1 MATRTAK
8 LKIELDGEKQYKA
21 AIAEINRENKTLGE
35 QMKKLSAEYKG
46 NENSVEAL
54 SKKQELLNKSLLE
67 NQAKVAETRKQLAA
81 WREAQERVKESLGAS
96 SEEYKTTQKKIQEY
110 EAALAKAET
119 AEIETQHAIDDTTK
133 ALENNGKQMVSLG
146 DAVDQVAG
154 KLGIKIP
161 DGAKKALAGMEGFSA
176 GSVAAMAG
184 VAAAVAA
191 VVKVVKE
198 LNDLTLE
205 AASRADDLMTQSITS
220 GISTDL
226 LQAYQY
232 AAPYIDVSADAIV
245 NANKKIGASIVNAAE
260 QYAAYDQAVAKA
272 AAQGKEYEG
281 SLGAQAE
288 AFQRLGVSV
297 TDSTGQLRP
306 AHEVMLEV
314 FGTLQQIT
322 NETERNGVAMDL
334 LGKSY
339 DEFIPIVEN
348 VTKMEE
354 LKNEAME
361 SGYVLTEQ
369 QLEILGE
376 VDDAHEKYTQTIEKN
391 KNLIATQWAPAS
403 KEAYEALA
411 SLMDKAGKALIDSGL
426 VSNFAAL
433 VQSTIGLFE
442 SGSQLFD
449 AMPSWLNPINIVS
462 NALKGLAV
470 IMATIADYADAVR
483 GVMTLDFNKVGTAL
497 GLNASK
503 GQLSNRQKLKYGND
517 WTYYEGSGW
526 TTKNS
531 SAAGYDSARGLYYD
545 KNGNYI
551 FPGSNAA
558 GTSDWRG
565 GLTWVGEAGPE
576 LVRLPQHAQ
585 ILSNQESRALAG
597 GDQHIV
603 INVQGIEQLDQ
614 VVRWY
619 TSMQTRERMR

>member
-1 MATRTAK
+1 MPVSIGPR
-8 LKIELDGEKQYKA
+8 IQVDGEEKYRQQISQIIQQTKTLDAEMGALTASFDKNATEQEKA
-21 AIAEINRENKTLGE
+21 ARSSKLLAEQLETARKRTELVRDMTEK
-35 QMKKLSAEYKG
+35 SAAATG
-46 NENSVEAL
+46 ENSAQTL
-54 SKKQELLNKSLLE
+54 K
-67 NQAKVAETRKQLAA
+67 
-81 WREAQERVKESLGAS
+81 WREALANAEAQQAKLEHAVKENTAAIEGQTDA
-96 SEEYKTTQKKIQEY
+96 EEEST
-110 EAALAKAET
+110 
-119 AEIETQHAIDDTTK
+119 
-133 ALENNGKQMVSLG
+133 GKMVSLG

-161 DGAKKALAGMEGFSA
+161 DGAKKALDGMKGFSA

-191 VVKVVKE
+191 VVKMVKE

-232 AAPYIDVSADAIV
+232 AAPYIDVSADTIV
-245 NANKKIGASIVNAAE
+245 AANKKIGLSIASAAE
-260 QYAAYDQAVAKA
+260 QYAAYNEAAAKA

-297 TDSTGQLRP
+297 TDSTGQMRDSQTVM
-306 AHEVMLEV
+306 AEVLAAL
-314 FGTLQQIT
+314 GGIGNQ
-322 NETERNGVAMDL
+322 TERNSLANDL

-339 DEFIPIVEN
+339 DELAPIIQDQE
-348 VTKMEE
+348 KFQS
-354 LKNEAME
+354 LLNEAME

-376 VDDAHEKYTQTIEKN
+376 VDDAHQKYTQTIEAN
-391 KNLIATQWAPAS
+391 KNMIATQWAPAS

-411 SLMDKAGKALIDSGL
+411 NLMDRAGKALVDSGL
-426 VSNFAAL
+426 VANFAAL

-442 SGSQLFD
+442 SGSQLID
-449 AMPSWLNPINIVS
+449 ALPGWLNPIKMISTQLQALAMILAAISDYVNVVS
-462 NALKGLAV
+462 SLL
-470 IMATIADYADAVR
+470 R
-483 GVMTLDFNKVGTAL
+483 LDFKGVGDAL
-497 GLNASK
+497 GF
-503 GQLSNRQKLKYGND
+503 GY
-517 WTYYEGSGW
+517 GSGRANNVQRARMASQG
-526 TTKNS
+526 TLS
-531 SAAGYDSARGLYYD
+531 MYDAFYAGR
-545 KNGNYI
+545 
-551 FPGSNAA
+551 NAA

-576 LVRLPQHAQ
+576 LVRLPQHSQ
-585 ILSNQESRALAG
+585 ILSNQESRALSG

-619 TSMQTRERMR
+619 TSLQTRERMR

>member
-205 AASRADDLMTQSITS
+205 AASRADDLMTQSVTS
-220 GISTDL
+220 GISTNL

-232 AAPYIDVSADAIV
+232 AAPYIDVSADTIV
-245 NANKKIGASIVNAAE
+245 AANKKIGLSIASAAE
-260 QYAAYDQAVAKA
+260 QFAAYNEAAAKA
-272 AAQGKEYEG
+272 AAQGKGYEG

-288 AFQRLGVSV
+288 AFQRLGISV
-297 TDSTGQLRP
+297 TDMNGQMRDSQT
-306 AHEVMLEV
+306 VMLEV
-314 FGTLQQIT
+314 FDALSGVG
-322 NETERNGVAMDL
+322 NVTERNALANAIV
-334 LGKSY
+334 GKSY
-339 DEFIPIVEN
+339 DELAPIIQDQE
-348 VTKMEE
+348 KFQQ
-354 LKNEAME
+354 LLNEAME
-361 SGYVLTEQ
+361 SGYVLTKQ

-403 KEAYEALA
+403 KEAYETLA
-411 SLMDKAGKALIDSGL
+411 DLMNKAGQALIDSGL
-426 VSNFAAL
+426 VSNFASL
-433 VQSTIGLFE
+433 VQSTLDLIEAGSEMVEMLPRWVNPLEQVSIQMRGLAMAAA
-442 SGSQLFD
+442 LVAD
-449 AMPSWLNPINIVS
+449 AMTIVAGLLPTNWGS
-462 NALKGLAV
+462 GMLKKGLG
-470 IMATIADYADAVR
+470 MGSEESNLQRLLNHNRDTS
-483 GVMTLDFNKVGTAL
+483 GPL
-497 GLNASK
+497 LNA
-503 GQLSNRQKLKYGND
+503 Y
-517 WTYYEGSGW
+517 
-526 TTKNS
+526 
-531 SAAGYDSARGLYYD
+531 
-545 KNGNYI
+545 
-551 FPGSNAA
+551 NAA

-576 LVRLPQHAQ
+576 LVRLPQHSQ

>member
-8 LKIELDGEKQYKA
+8 LRVEVDGEKEYKQ
-21 AIAEINRENKTLGE
+21 AISELNKGNQVLASE
-35 QMKKLSAEYKG
+35 MRKLSAEYKG
-46 NENSVEAL
+46 NEKSIEAL
-54 SKKQELLNKSLLE
+54 NAKSDLLQRQLQQQKDKVATLREALANAAKQYGEADKRTQEWQIKLNDAE
-67 NQAKVAETRKQLAA
+67 AAQAKLEHQIDETNEEIKQQG
-81 WREAQERVKESLGAS
+81 EAVDKES
-96 SEEYKTTQKKIQEY
+96 
-110 EAALAKAET
+110 
-119 AEIETQHAIDDTTK
+119 
-133 ALENNGKQMVSLG
+133 GKMVSLG

-161 DGAKKALAGMEGFSA
+161 EGAKKALNGMEGFSA
-176 GSVAAMAG
+176 GTVAKMGA

-198 LNDLTLE
+198 LNDMTLE
-205 AASRADDLMTQSITS
+205 AASRADDLMTQSVTS

-232 AAPYIDVSADAIV
+232 AAPFIDVSADTIV
-245 NANKKIGASIVNAAE
+245 AANKKIGLSIASAAE
-260 QYAAYDQAVAKA
+260 QYAAYSEAAAKA
-272 AAQGKEYEG
+272 AANGKEYEG
-281 SLGAQAE
+281 NLGAQAE

-297 TDSTGQLRP
+297 TDSTGQMRDSQTVMT
-306 AHEVMLEV
+306 EVLAAL
-314 FGTLQQIT
+314 GGIGNQ
-322 NETERNGVAMDL
+322 TERNSLANDL

-339 DEFIPIVEN
+339 DELAPIIQDQE
-348 VTKMEE
+348 KFQG
-354 LKNEAME
+354 LLNEAME
-361 SGYVLTEQ
+361 SGYVLTQQ

-442 SGSQLFD
+442 SASTLFD
-449 AMPSWLNPINIVS
+449 AMPSWLNP
-462 NALKGLAV
+462 LKLLSGQLQILAMTLAAV
-470 IMATIADYADAVR
+470 ADYVDAVSSLLRLDFR
-483 GVMTLDFNKVGTAL
+483 GVGDAL
-497 GLNASK
+497 GFGYSSGRANNVQRARMASQ
-503 GQLSNRQKLKYGND
+503 GTLSMYD
-517 WTYYEGSGW
+517 EFY
-526 TTKNS
+526 
-531 SAAGYDSARGLYYD
+531 AGR
-545 KNGNYI
+545 
-551 FPGSNAA
+551 NAA

-576 LVRLPQHAQ
+576 LVRLPQHSQ

-619 TSMQTRERMR
+619 TSLQTRERMR

>member
-1 MATRTAK
+1 MPVSIGPRIQVDGEEKYRQQLSQIIQQTKTLDAEMAALTASFDKNATEQEKATRSSKLLAEQLETARK
-8 LKIELDGEKQYKA
+8 RTELVRDMTEKSA
-21 AIAEINRENKTLGE
+21 AATG
-35 QMKKLSAEYKG
+35 
-46 NENSVEAL
+46 ENSAQTL
-54 SKKQELLNKSLLE
+54 K
-67 NQAKVAETRKQLAA
+67 
-81 WREAQERVKESLGAS
+81 WREALANAEAQQAKLEHAVQENTAAIEGQTDAEEES
-96 SEEYKTTQKKIQEY
+96 
-110 EAALAKAET
+110 
-119 AEIETQHAIDDTTK
+119 TTK
-133 ALENNGKQMVSLG
+133 MVSLG

-161 DGAKKALAGMEGFSA
+161 DGAKKALSGMEGFSA
-176 GSVAAMAG
+176 GSVAKMAA

-232 AAPYIDVSADAIV
+232 AAPYIDVSADTIV
-245 NANKKIGASIVNAAE
+245 AANKKIGLSIAGAAE
-260 QYAAYDQAVAKA
+260 QYAAYNEAAAKA

-297 TDSTGQLRP
+297 TDSTGQMRDSQTVMT
-306 AHEVMLEV
+306 EVLAAL
-314 FGTLQQIT
+314 GGIGNQ
-322 NETERNGVAMDL
+322 TERNSLANDL

-339 DEFIPIVEN
+339 DELAPIIQDQE
-348 VTKMEE
+348 KFQS
-354 LKNEAME
+354 LLNEAME

-411 SLMDKAGKALIDSGL
+411 NLMDRAGKALVDSGL

-442 SGSQLFD
+442 SGSQLID
-449 AMPSWLNPINIVS
+449 ALPGWLNPIKMISTQLQALAMILAAISDYVNVVS
-462 NALKGLAV
+462 SLLRL
-470 IMATIADYADAVR
+470 DFR
-483 GVMTLDFNKVGTAL
+483 GVGDAL
-497 GLNASK
+497 GFGYSSGRANNVQRARMASQ
-503 GQLSNRQKLKYGND
+503 GTLSMYD
-517 WTYYEGSGW
+517 EFY
-526 TTKNS
+526 
-531 SAAGYDSARGLYYD
+531 AGR
-545 KNGNYI
+545 
-551 FPGSNAA
+551 NAA

-576 LVRLPQHAQ
+576 LVRLPQHSQ
-585 ILSNQESRALAG
+585 ILSNQESRALAA

-619 TSMQTRERMR
+619 TSLQTRERMR

>member
-21 AIAEINRENKTLGE
+21 TIAEINRENKTLGE

-146 DAVDQVAG
+146 DAVDKVAG
-154 KLGIKIP
+154 KLGVKIP

-191 VVKVVKE
+191 VIKVMKE

-232 AAPYIDVSADAIV
+232 AAPYIDVSADTIV
-245 NANKKIGASIVNAAE
+245 AANKKIGASIASAAE
-260 QYAAYDQAVAKA
+260 QYAAYNEAAAKA

-297 TDSTGQLRP
+297 TDSTGQMRDSQTVMT
-306 AHEVMLEV
+306 EVLAAL
-314 FGTLQQIT
+314 GGIGNQ
-322 NETERNGVAMDL
+322 TERNSLANDL

-339 DEFIPIVEN
+339 DELAPIIQDQE
-348 VTKMEE
+348 KFQG
-354 LKNEAME
+354 LLNEAME

-411 SLMDKAGKALIDSGL
+411 NLMDKAGKALVDSGL

-442 SGSQLFD
+442 SASTLFD
-449 AMPSWLNPINIVS
+449 AMPSWLNP
-462 NALKGLAV
+462 LKMLSVQLQGLSFILA
-470 IMATIADYADAVR
+470 AIADYVDLVSSLFH
-483 GVMTLDFNKVGTAL
+483 LDFKGAGDAL
-497 GLNASK
+497 GLGFKDGRANNKQRVRMASQ
-503 GQLSNRQKLKYGND
+503 GTLSMYD
-517 WTYYEGSGW
+517 EFY
-526 TTKNS
+526 
-531 SAAGYDSARGLYYD
+531 AGR
-545 KNGNYI
+545 
-551 FPGSNAA
+551 NAA

-576 LVRLPQHAQ
+576 LVRLPQHSQ
-585 ILSNQESRALAG
+585 ILSNQESRALSA

-603 INVQGIEQLDQ
+603 INVQGIQQLDEI
-614 VVRWY
+614 VGWY
-619 TSMQTRERMR
+619 ESRRVRERMR

>member
-1 MATRTAK
+1 MPVSIGPR
-8 LKIELDGEKQYKA
+8 IQVDGEEKYRQQISQIIQQAKTLDAEMGALTASFDKNATEQEKA
-21 AIAEINRENKTLGE
+21 ARSSKLLAEQLETARQRTELVRDMTEK
-35 QMKKLSAEYKG
+35 SAAATG
-46 NENSVEAL
+46 ENSAQTL
-54 SKKQELLNKSLLE
+54 K
-67 NQAKVAETRKQLAA
+67 
-81 WREAQERVKESLGAS
+81 WREALANAEAQQAKLEHAVQENTAAIEGQTDAEEES
-96 SEEYKTTQKKIQEY
+96 T
-110 EAALAKAET
+110 
-119 AEIETQHAIDDTTK
+119 
-133 ALENNGKQMVSLG
+133 GKMVSLG

-154 KLGIKIP
+154 KLGINLP
-161 DGAKKALAGMEGFSA
+161 DGAKKALNGMEGFSA

-198 LNDLTLE
+198 LNDMTLE

-272 AAQGKEYEG
+272 AAQGKAYEG

-288 AFQRLGVSV
+288 AFQRLGISV

-339 DEFIPIVEN
+339 DEYIPIIEN
-348 VTKMEE
+348 VGKFEE
-354 LKNEAME
+354 LRNEALE
-361 SGYVLTEQ
+361 EGYVLTQQ

-376 VDDAHEKYTQTIEKN
+376 VDDAHNKYTQTIEKN

-411 SLMDKAGKALIDSGL
+411 SLMDKAGKALVDSGL

-442 SGSQLFD
+442 SASTLFD
-449 AMPSWLNPINIVS
+449 AMPAWLNPIKVLS
-462 NALKGLAV
+462 GALQGLAT
-470 IMATIADYADAVR
+470 ILAAIADYADLVSSLLR
-483 GVMTLDFNKVGTAL
+483 LDFQGVGDAL
-497 GLNASK
+497 GFGYSSGRANNVQRARMASQ
-503 GQLSNRQKLKYGND
+503 GTLSMYD
-517 WTYYEGSGW
+517 EFY
-526 TTKNS
+526 
-531 SAAGYDSARGLYYD
+531 AGR
-545 KNGNYI
+545 
-551 FPGSNAA
+551 NAA

-576 LVRLPQHAQ
+576 LVRLPQHSQ

>member
-1 MATRTAK
+1 MATRS
-8 LKIELDGEKQYKA
+8 LKARVELDGEKQYKQA
-21 AIAEINRENKTLGE
+21 LSELNQGNKVLASE
-35 QMKKLSAEYKG
+35 MKKLQAEYK
-46 NENSVEAL
+46 NNASSSEFLTKKSELLERTLLQQKDKVATLREAL
-54 SKKQELLNKSLLE
+54 KNAAEQYGEADKRTQDWQIKLNNAEAAQYDLEHQLEETNQEIAKQG
-67 NQAKVAETRKQLAA
+67 
-81 WREAQERVKESLGAS
+81 EAVDKES
-96 SEEYKTTQKKIQEY
+96 
-110 EAALAKAET
+110 
-119 AEIETQHAIDDTTK
+119 TK
-133 ALENNGKQMVSLG
+133 MVSLG
-146 DAVDQVAG
+146 DAVDKVAG

-161 DGAKKALAGMEGFSA
+161 EGAKKALAGMEDFSA
-176 GSVAAMAG
+176 GTVAKMGA

-191 VVKVVKE
+191 VVKVMKE

-232 AAPYIDVSADAIV
+232 AAPYIDVSADTIV
-245 NANKKIGASIVNAAE
+245 AANKKIGLSIASAAE
-260 QYAAYDQAVAKA
+260 QYAAYNEAAAKA
-272 AAQGKEYEG
+272 AAQGKEYDG

-297 TDSTGQLRP
+297 TDSTGQMRDSQTVMT
-306 AHEVMLEV
+306 EVLAAL
-314 FGTLQQIT
+314 GGIGNQ
-322 NETERNGVAMDL
+322 TERNSLANDL

-339 DEFIPIVEN
+339 DELAPIIQDQE
-348 VTKMEE
+348 KFQQ
-354 LKNEAME
+354 LLNEAME

-411 SLMDKAGKALIDSGL
+411 NLMDRAGKALVDSGL

-442 SGSQLFD
+442 SGSQLID
-449 AMPSWLNPINIVS
+449 ALPSWLNPIKMLS
-462 NALKGLAV
+462 TQLQGLAMILAAV
-470 IMATIADYADAVR
+470 ADYVDVVSSLMRLDFR
-483 GVMTLDFNKVGTAL
+483 GVGDAL
-497 GLNASK
+497 GF
-503 GQLSNRQKLKYGND
+503 GY
-517 WTYYEGSGW
+517 GSGRANNLQRARMASQG
-526 TTKNS
+526 TLS
-531 SAAGYDSARGLYYD
+531 MYDEFYAGR
-545 KNGNYI
+545 
-551 FPGSNAA
+551 NAA

-585 ILSNQESRALAG
+585 ILSNQESRALSA

-619 TSMQTRERMR
+619 ISMQTRERMR

>member
-1 MATRTAK
+1 MPVSIGPR
-8 LKIELDGEKQYKA
+8 IQVDGEEKYRQQ
-21 AIAEINRENKTLGE
+21 ISQIIQQTKTLDAEMGALTASFDKNATE
-35 QMKKLSAEYKG
+35 QEKARKSTELLAKQLEAARQRTELVREMTEKSAAATG
-46 NENSVEAL
+46 ENSAQTL
-54 SKKQELLNKSLLE
+54 K
-67 NQAKVAETRKQLAA
+67 
-81 WREAQERVKESLGAS
+81 WREALANAEAQQAKLEHAVQENTAAIEGQTDAEEES
-96 SEEYKTTQKKIQEY
+96 T
-110 EAALAKAET
+110 
-119 AEIETQHAIDDTTK
+119 
-133 ALENNGKQMVSLG
+133 GKMVSLG

-161 DGAKKALAGMEGFSA
+161 EGAKKALSGMEGFSA
-176 GSVAAMAG
+176 GTVAKMGA

-198 LNDLTLE
+198 LNDMTLE
-205 AASRADDLMTQSITS
+205 AASRADDLMTQSVTS

-232 AAPYIDVSADAIV
+232 AAPYIDVSADTIV
-245 NANKKIGASIVNAAE
+245 AANKKIGLSIAGAAE
-260 QYAAYDQAVAKA
+260 QYAAYNEAAAKA

-297 TDSTGQLRP
+297 TDSTGQMRDSQTVMT
-306 AHEVMLEV
+306 EVLAAL
-314 FGTLQQIT
+314 GGIGNQ
-322 NETERNGVAMDL
+322 TERNSLANDL

-339 DEFIPIVEN
+339 DELAPIIQDQE
-348 VTKMEE
+348 KFQS
-354 LKNEAME
+354 LLNEAME
-361 SGYVLTEQ
+361 SGYVLTQQ

-411 SLMDKAGKALIDSGL
+411 NLMDKAGKALVDSGL

-433 VQSTIGLFE
+433 VQSTIGLFK
-442 SGSQLFD
+442 SGSQLID
-449 AMPSWLNPINIVS
+449 ALPGWLNPIKMISTQLQALAMILAAISDYVNVVS
-462 NALKGLAV
+462 SLLRL
-470 IMATIADYADAVR
+470 DFR
-483 GVMTLDFNKVGTAL
+483 GVGDAL
-497 GLNASK
+497 GF
-503 GQLSNRQKLKYGND
+503 GY
-517 WTYYEGSGW
+517 GSGRANNVQRARMASQG
-526 TTKNS
+526 TLS
-531 SAAGYDSARGLYYD
+531 MYDEFYAGR
-545 KNGNYI
+545 
-551 FPGSNAA
+551 NAA

-576 LVRLPQHAQ
+576 LVRLPQHSQ
-585 ILSNQESRALAG
+585 ILSNQESRALAA

-619 TSMQTRERMR
+619 ESRRVRERMR

>member
-1 MATRTAK
+1 MATTFGPR
-8 LKIELDGEKQYKA
+8 IQVDGEEKYRQQ
-21 AIAEINRENKTLGE
+21 IALLVQSTKTLDAE
-35 QMKKLSAEYKG
+35 MKSLASTTYEEAEAQAKAKERSALLSAQLLVAQERTKLVADMTRQAAEATG
-46 NENSVEAL
+46 DNSVQTL
-54 SKKQELLNKSLLE
+54 K
-67 NQAKVAETRKQLAA
+67 
-81 WREAQERVKESLGAS
+81 WREALANAEV
-96 SEEYKTTQKKIQEY
+96 EENKIRQAIE
-110 EAALAKAET
+110 AET
-119 AEIETQHAIDDTTK
+119 K
-133 ALENNGKQMVSLG
+133 AVEEQTEATEESTKQMVPLG

-154 KLGIKIP
+154 KLGIRLP
-161 DGAKKALAGMEGFSA
+161 DGAKKALNGMEGLSA

-198 LNDLTLE
+198 LNDMTLE
-205 AASRADDLMTQSITS
+205 AASRADDLLTQSITS

-226 LQAYQY
+226 LQAYEY

-288 AFQRLGVSV
+288 AFQRLGISV

-339 DEFIPIVEN
+339 DEYIPIIEN
-348 VTKMEE
+348 VGKFEE
-354 LKNEAME
+354 LRNEALE
-361 SGYVLTEQ
+361 EGFVLTQQ

-403 KEAYEALA
+403 KEAYEALTN
-411 SLMDKAGKALIDSGL
+411 LMDRAGKALVDSGL

-442 SGSQLFD
+442 SASTLFD
-449 AMPSWLNPINIVS
+449 AMPSWLNP
-462 NALKGLAV
+462 LKLLSGQLQVLAMTLAAV
-470 IMATIADYADAVR
+470 ADYVDAVSSLLR
-483 GVMTLDFNKVGTAL
+483 LDFKGVGDAL
-497 GLNASK
+497 GFGYSSGRANNVQRARMASQ
-503 GQLSNRQKLKYGND
+503 GTLSMYD
-517 WTYYEGSGW
+517 EFY
-526 TTKNS
+526 
-531 SAAGYDSARGLYYD
+531 AGR
-545 KNGNYI
+545 
-551 FPGSNAA
+551 NAA
-558 GTSDWRG
+558 GTDDWRG

-576 LVRLPQHAQ
+576 LVRLPQHSQ
-585 ILSNQESRALAG
+585 ILSNQEIRALAA

-614 VVRWY
+614 VVRWFE
-619 TSMQTRERMR
+619 SRRIRGRME

>member
-1 MATRTAK
+1 MPVSIGPR
-8 LKIELDGEKQYKA
+8 IQVDGEEKYRQQ
-21 AIAEINRENKTLGE
+21 INQIIQQTKTLDAEMGALTASFDKNATE
-35 QMKKLSAEYKG
+35 QEKARKSTELLAKQLEAARQRTELVREMTEKSAAATG
-46 NENSVEAL
+46 ENSAQTL
-54 SKKQELLNKSLLE
+54 K
-67 NQAKVAETRKQLAA
+67 
-81 WREAQERVKESLGAS
+81 WREALANAEAQQAKLEHAVQENTAAIEGQTDAEEES
-96 SEEYKTTQKKIQEY
+96 T
-110 EAALAKAET
+110 
-119 AEIETQHAIDDTTK
+119 
-133 ALENNGKQMVSLG
+133 GKMVSLG

-154 KLGIKIP
+154 KLGINLP
-161 DGAKKALAGMEGFSA
+161 DGAKKALNGMESLSA
-176 GSVAAMAG
+176 GTVAKMGA

-198 LNDLTLE
+198 LNDMTLE
-205 AASRADDLMTQSITS
+205 AASRADDLMTQSVTS

-232 AAPYIDVSADAIV
+232 AAPFIDVSADTIV
-245 NANKKIGASIVNAAE
+245 AANKKIGLSIASAAE
-260 QYAAYDQAVAKA
+260 QYAAYSEAAAKA

-281 SLGAQAE
+281 NLGAQAE

-297 TDSTGQLRP
+297 TDSTGQMRDSQTVMT
-306 AHEVMLEV
+306 EVLAAL
-314 FGTLQQIT
+314 GGIGNQ
-322 NETERNGVAMDL
+322 TERNSLANDL

-339 DEFIPIVEN
+339 DELAPIIQDQE
-348 VTKMEE
+348 KFQQ
-354 LKNEAME
+354 LLNEAME
-361 SGYVLTEQ
+361 SGYVLNEQ

-411 SLMDKAGKALIDSGL
+411 SLMDKAGKALVDSGL

-433 VQSTIGLFE
+433 VQSTLGLVE
-442 SGSQLFD
+442 AGSDLIS
-449 AMPSWLNPINIVS
+449 ALPSWMNPLEQLS
-462 NALKGLAV
+462 NTIRGLALV
-470 IMATIADYADAVR
+470 MAAVADYADVVK
-483 GVMTLDFNKVGTAL
+483 GLMTFDFNRVGTAL
-497 GLNASK
+497 GWNIGK
-503 GQLSNRQKLKYGND
+503 GQMSHVQQIRRS
-517 WTYYEGSGW
+517 GSEYV
-526 TTKNS
+526 S
-531 SAAGYDSARGLYYD
+531 Y
-545 KNGNYI
+545 
-551 FPGSNAA
+551 NAA

-619 TSMQTRERMR
+619 ESRRVRERMR

>member
-1 MATRTAK
+1 MPVSIGPR
-8 LKIELDGEKQYKA
+8 IQVDGEEKYRQQ
-21 AIAEINRENKTLGE
+21 ISQIIQQTKTLDAEMGALTASFDKTATE
-35 QMKKLSAEYKG
+35 QEKARKSTELLTKQLEAARKRTELVRDMTEKSAAATG
-46 NENSVEAL
+46 ENSAQTL
-54 SKKQELLNKSLLE
+54 K
-67 NQAKVAETRKQLAA
+67 
-81 WREAQERVKESLGAS
+81 WREALANAEAQQAKLEHAVQENTASIEGQTDAEEES
-96 SEEYKTTQKKIQEY
+96 T
-110 EAALAKAET
+110 
-119 AEIETQHAIDDTTK
+119 
-133 ALENNGKQMVSLG
+133 GKMVSLG

-154 KLGIKIP
+154 KLGINLP
-161 DGAKKALAGMEGFSA
+161 DGAKKALNGMEGLSA
-176 GSVAAMAG
+176 GSVAAMGA

-191 VVKVVKE
+191 VVKIVKE

-205 AASRADDLMTQSITS
+205 AASRADDLLTQSITS

-232 AAPYIDVSADAIV
+232 AAPYIDVSADTIV
-245 NANKKIGASIVNAAE
+245 AANKKIGASIASAAE
-260 QYAAYDQAVAKA
+260 QFASYSEAAAKA
-272 AAQGKEYEG
+272 AASGKEYEG

-297 TDSTGQLRP
+297 TDMNGQMRDSQTVMT
-306 AHEVMLEV
+306 EVLAAL
-314 FGTLQQIT
+314 GGIGNQ
-322 NETERNGVAMDL
+322 TERNSLANDL

-339 DEFIPIVEN
+339 DELAPIIQDQE
-348 VTKMEE
+348 KFQS
-354 LKNEAME
+354 LLNEAME

-411 SLMDKAGKALIDSGL
+411 SLMDKAGKALVDSGL

-442 SGSQLFD
+442 SASTLFYVD
-449 AMPSWLNPINIVS
+449 LVS
-462 NALKGLAV
+462 SLFH
-470 IMATIADYADAVR
+470 
-483 GVMTLDFNKVGTAL
+483 LDFKGAGDAL
-497 GLNASK
+497 GLGFKDGRANNKQRVRMASQ
-503 GQLSNRQKLKYGND
+503 GTLSMYD
-517 WTYYEGSGW
+517 EFY
-526 TTKNS
+526 
-531 SAAGYDSARGLYYD
+531 AGR
-545 KNGNYI
+545 
-551 FPGSNAA
+551 NAA

-576 LVRLPQHAQ
+576 LLRLPQHSQ

>member
-1 MATRTAK
+1 MPVSIGPR
-8 LKIELDGEKQYKA
+8 IQVDGEEKYRQQ
-21 AIAEINRENKTLGE
+21 ISQIIQQTKTLD
-35 QMKKLSAEYKG
+35 AEMG
-46 NENSVEAL
+46 AL
-54 SKKQELLNKSLLE
+54 TASFDKDATAQEKARQSSELLNKQLE
-67 NQAKVAETRKQLAA
+67 AAREQTRLVREMTEKATEAKGADDRATLK
-81 WREAQERVKESLGAS
+81 WREALANAEAEQVKLEHAVQENTAAIEGQTDAEEESAS
-96 SEEYKTTQKKIQEY
+96 K
-110 EAALAKAET
+110 
-119 AEIETQHAIDDTTK
+119 
-133 ALENNGKQMVSLG
+133 MVSLG
-146 DAVDQVAG
+146 DAVDQVAD
-154 KLGIKIP
+154 KLGIRLP
-161 DGAKKALAGMEGFSA
+161 EGAKKALNGMEGLSA

-198 LNDLTLE
+198 LNDMTLE
-205 AASRADDLMTQSITS
+205 AASRADDLLTQSITS

-226 LQAYQY
+226 LQAYEY

-288 AFQRLGVSV
+288 AFQRLDVSV

-339 DEFIPIVEN
+339 DEYIPIIEN
-348 VTKMEE
+348 VGKFEE
-354 LKNEAME
+354 LRNEALE
-361 SGYVLTEQ
+361 EGFVLTQQ

-433 VQSTIGLFE
+433 VQSTICE
-442 SGSQLFD
+442 
-449 AMPSWLNPINIVS
+449 
-462 NALKGLAV
+462 NA
-470 IMATIADYADAVR
+470 Y
-483 GVMTLDFNKVGTAL
+483 
-497 GLNASK
+497 
-503 GQLSNRQKLKYGND
+503 
-517 WTYYEGSGW
+517 
-526 TTKNS
+526 
-531 SAAGYDSARGLYYD
+531 
-545 KNGNYI
+545 
-551 FPGSNAA
+551 
-558 GTSDWRG
+558 
-565 GLTWVGEAGPE
+565 
-576 LVRLPQHAQ
+576 
-585 ILSNQESRALAG
+585 
-597 GDQHIV
+597 
-603 INVQGIEQLDQ
+603 
-614 VVRWY
+614 
-619 TSMQTRERMR
+619 

>member
-1 MATRTAK
+1 MPVSIGPR
-8 LKIELDGEKQYKA
+8 IQVDGEEKYRQQ
-21 AIAEINRENKTLGE
+21 ISQIIQQTKTLDAEMGALTASFDKNATE
-35 QMKKLSAEYKG
+35 QEKAQKSM
-46 NENSVEAL
+46 
-54 SKKQELLNKSLLE
+54 ELLNKQLDTARQRTELVRDMTEKSAAATGE
-67 NQAKVAETRKQLAA
+67 NSAQTLK
-81 WREAQERVKESLGAS
+81 WREALANAEAEQVKLEHAVQENTAAIEGQTDAEEESA
-96 SEEYKTTQKKIQEY
+96 
-110 EAALAKAET
+110 
-119 AEIETQHAIDDTTK
+119 
-133 ALENNGKQMVSLG
+133 GKMVSLG
-146 DAVDQVAG
+146 DAVDQVAD
-154 KLGIKIP
+154 KLGIRLP
-161 DGAKKALAGMEGFSA
+161 EGAKKALNGMEGLSA

-198 LNDLTLE
+198 LNDMTLE
-205 AASRADDLMTQSITS
+205 AASRADDLLTQSITS

-232 AAPYIDVSADAIV
+232 AAPFIDVSADSIV
-245 NANKKIGASIVNAAE
+245 AANKKIGASIYSAAE
-260 QYAAYDQAVAKA
+260 QIVAYDQAVAKA

-281 SLGAQAE
+281 NLGAQAE
-288 AFQRLGVSV
+288 AFRLLGISV
-297 TDSTGQLRP
+297 ADSTGQLRP
-306 AHEVMLEV
+306 AHEVMMEV
-314 FGTLQQIT
+314 FGALQNIT
-322 NETERNGVAMDL
+322 NETERNGLAMDL

-361 SGYVLTEQ
+361 SGYVLTQQ

-391 KNLIATQWAPAS
+391 KNLIALQWAPAT

-411 SLMDKAGKALIDSGL
+411 SLMDRAGKALVDSGL

-442 SGSQLFD
+442 SASTLFD
-449 AMPSWLNPINIVS
+449 AMPSWLNPLKLLSGQLQILAMILAAISDYVNVVS
-462 NALKGLAV
+462 SLLRL
-470 IMATIADYADAVR
+470 DFR
-483 GVMTLDFNKVGTAL
+483 GVGDAL
-497 GLNASK
+497 GFGYSSGRANNVQRARMASQ
-503 GQLSNRQKLKYGND
+503 GTLSMYD
-517 WTYYEGSGW
+517 EFY
-526 TTKNS
+526 
-531 SAAGYDSARGLYYD
+531 AGR
-545 KNGNYI
+545 
-551 FPGSNAA
+551 NAA

-576 LVRLPQHAQ
+576 LVRLPQHSQ

-619 TSMQTRERMR
+619 ESRRVRERMR

>member
-1 MATRTAK
+1 MPVSIGPR
-8 LKIELDGEKQYKA
+8 IQVDGEEKYRQQ
-21 AIAEINRENKTLGE
+21 INQIIQQTKTLDAEMGALTASFDKNATE
-35 QMKKLSAEYKG
+35 QEKAQKSM
-46 NENSVEAL
+46 
-54 SKKQELLNKSLLE
+54 ELLNKQLDTARQRTQLVREMTEKSAAATGE
-67 NQAKVAETRKQLAA
+67 NSAQTLK
-81 WREAQERVKESLGAS
+81 WREALANAEAQQAKLEHAVQENTAAIEGQTDAEEES
-96 SEEYKTTQKKIQEY
+96 T
-110 EAALAKAET
+110 
-119 AEIETQHAIDDTTK
+119 
-133 ALENNGKQMVSLG
+133 GKMVSLG

-161 DGAKKALAGMEGFSA
+161 EGAKKALAGMDSFSA
-176 GSVAAMAG
+176 GTVAKMGA

-232 AAPYIDVSADAIV
+232 AAPYIDVSADTIV
-245 NANKKIGASIVNAAE
+245 AANKKIGLSIASAAE
-260 QYAAYDQAVAKA
+260 QYAAYNEAAAKA

-281 SLGAQAE
+281 NLGAQAE

-297 TDSTGQLRP
+297 TDSTGQMRDSQTVM
-306 AHEVMLEV
+306 AEVLAAL
-314 FGTLQQIT
+314 GGIGNQ
-322 NETERNGVAMDL
+322 TERNDLANDL

-339 DEFIPIVEN
+339 DELAPIIQDQE
-348 VTKMEE
+348 KSQQ
-354 LKNEAME
+354 LLNEAME

-411 SLMDKAGKALIDSGL
+411 TLMDKAGKALVDSGL

-442 SGSQLFD
+442 SASTLFD
-449 AMPSWLNPINIVS
+449 AMPSWLNPLKLLSGQLQVLAMILAAISDYVDLVS
-462 NALKGLAV
+462 SLLRL
-470 IMATIADYADAVR
+470 DFR
-483 GVMTLDFNKVGTAL
+483 GVGDAL
-497 GLNASK
+497 GFGYSSGRANNLQRARMASQGTLNM
-503 GQLSNRQKLKYGND
+503 YD
-517 WTYYEGSGW
+517 EFY
-526 TTKNS
+526 
-531 SAAGYDSARGLYYD
+531 AGR
-545 KNGNYI
+545 
-551 FPGSNAA
+551 NAA

-585 ILSNQESRALAG
+585 ILSNQESRALAA

-619 TSMQTRERMR
+619 TSLQTRERMR

>member
-1 MATRTAK
+1 MPVSIGPR
-8 LKIELDGEKQYKA
+8 IQVDGEEKYRQQ
-21 AIAEINRENKTLGE
+21 ISQIIQQTKTLDAEMGALTASFDKNATE
-35 QMKKLSAEYKG
+35 QEKARKSTELLAKQLEAARQRTELVREMTEKSAAATG
-46 NENSVEAL
+46 ENSAQTL
-54 SKKQELLNKSLLE
+54 K
-67 NQAKVAETRKQLAA
+67 
-81 WREAQERVKESLGAS
+81 WREALANAEAQQAKLEHAVQENTAAIEGQTDAEEES
-96 SEEYKTTQKKIQEY
+96 T
-110 EAALAKAET
+110 
-119 AEIETQHAIDDTTK
+119 
-133 ALENNGKQMVSLG
+133 GKMVSLG

-161 DGAKKALAGMEGFSA
+161 EGAKKALSGMEGFSA
-176 GSVAAMAG
+176 GTVAKMGA

-198 LNDLTLE
+198 LNDMTLE
-205 AASRADDLMTQSITS
+205 AASRADDLMTQSVTS

-232 AAPYIDVSADAIV
+232 AAPYIDVSADTIV
-245 NANKKIGASIVNAAE
+245 AANKKIGLSIASAAE
-260 QYAAYDQAVAKA
+260 QYAAYNEAAAKA

-297 TDSTGQLRP
+297 TDSTGQMRDSQTVMT
-306 AHEVMLEV
+306 EVLAAL
-314 FGTLQQIT
+314 GGIGNQ
-322 NETERNGVAMDL
+322 TERNSLANDL

-339 DEFIPIVEN
+339 DELAPIIQDQE
-348 VTKMEE
+348 KFQQ
-354 LKNEAME
+354 LLNEAME

-433 VQSTIGLFE
+433 VQSTIGLLE
-442 SGSQLFD
+442 AGSSLVGELPGWMNPLEQISNVIRGLSL
-449 AMPSWLNPINIVS
+449 AM
-462 NALKGLAV
+462 AAV
-470 IMATIADYADAVR
+470 ADYADVVK
-483 GVMTLDFNKVGTAL
+483 GILTLDFNRVGTAL
-497 GLNASK
+497 GWNIGK
-503 GQLSNRQKLKYGND
+503 GQMSHVQQIRRS
-517 WTYYEGSGW
+517 GSEYV
-526 TTKNS
+526 S
-531 SAAGYDSARGLYYD
+531 Y
-545 KNGNYI
+545 
-551 FPGSNAA
+551 NAA

-576 LVRLPQHAQ
+576 LVRLPQHSQ

-597 GDQHIV
+597 GDQSIV

-619 TSMQTRERMR
+619 ESRRVRERMR

>member
-1 MATRTAK
+1 MPVSIGPR
-8 LKIELDGEKQYKA
+8 IQVDGEEKYRQQLNQIIQQTKTLDAEMGALTASFDKNASEQEKA
-21 AIAEINRENKTLGE
+21 ARSSKLLAEQLETARKRTELVRDMTEK
-35 QMKKLSAEYKG
+35 SAAATG
-46 NENSVEAL
+46 ENSAQTL
-54 SKKQELLNKSLLE
+54 K
-67 NQAKVAETRKQLAA
+67 
-81 WREAQERVKESLGAS
+81 WREALANAEAQQAKLEHAVQENTAAIEGQTDAEEES
-96 SEEYKTTQKKIQEY
+96 T
-110 EAALAKAET
+110 
-119 AEIETQHAIDDTTK
+119 
-133 ALENNGKQMVSLG
+133 GKMVSLG

-154 KLGIKIP
+154 KLGIQLP
-161 DGAKKALAGMEGFSA
+161 DGAKKALNGMEGFSA

-198 LNDLTLE
+198 LNELTLE

-226 LQAYQY
+226 LQAYEY

-245 NANKKIGASIVNAAE
+245 GANKKIGLSIANAAE
-260 QYAAYDQAVAKA
+260 QYAAYSEAAAKA

-281 SLGAQAE
+281 NLGAQAE

-297 TDSTGQLRP
+297 TDSTGQMRDSQTVMT
-306 AHEVMLEV
+306 EVLAAL
-314 FGTLQQIT
+314 GGIGNQ
-322 NETERNGVAMDL
+322 TERNSLANDL

-339 DEFIPIVEN
+339 DELAPIIQDQEKFQN
-348 VTKMEE
+348 
-354 LKNEAME
+354 LLNEAME
-361 SGYVLTEQ
+361 SGFVLTQQ

-442 SGSQLFD
+442 SASTLFD
-449 AMPSWLNPINIVS
+449 AMPSWLNPLKMLSAQLQALSMILAAISDYVDLVS
-462 NALKGLAV
+462 SLLRL
-470 IMATIADYADAVR
+470 DFR
-483 GVMTLDFNKVGTAL
+483 GVGDAL
-497 GLNASK
+497 GF
-503 GQLSNRQKLKYGND
+503 GY
-517 WTYYEGSGW
+517 GSGRANNLQRARMASQG
-526 TTKNS
+526 TLS
-531 SAAGYDSARGLYYD
+531 MYDEFYAGR
-545 KNGNYI
+545 
-551 FPGSNAA
+551 NAA

>member
-205 AASRADDLMTQSITS
+205 AASRADDLMTRSVTS

-232 AAPYIDVSADAIV
+232 AAPYIDVSADTIV
-245 NANKKIGASIVNAAE
+245 AANKKIGLSIASAAE
-260 QYAAYDQAVAKA
+260 QYAAYNEAAAKA

-297 TDSTGQLRP
+297 TDSTGQMRDSQTVMT
-306 AHEVMLEV
+306 EVLAAL
-314 FGTLQQIT
+314 GGIGNQ
-322 NETERNGVAMDL
+322 TERNSLANDL

-339 DEFIPIVEN
+339 DELAPIIQDQE
-348 VTKMEE
+348 KFQQ
-354 LKNEAME
+354 LLNEAME

-411 SLMDKAGKALIDSGL
+411 NLMDRAGKALVDSGL

-442 SGSQLFD
+442 SGSQLID
-449 AMPSWLNPINIVS
+449 ALLEGGLVFGAVPHVLQVQHAIPNPRVEQHRSIRGNRELDEKAPRTGHSPAPILETPDARFRSLGGSHILRGMLREEGVRLLEHPRFVSVFPLNELAPHARAAITPYDIEHRLRLSRVQGQETVTHTLPPLPPIRAGSPTRRPRSSPFGDSAHRGHVASWLES
-462 NALKGLAV
+462 SSS
-470 IMATIADYADAVR
+470 
-483 GVMTLDFNKVGTAL
+483 TL
-497 GLNASK
+497 
-503 GQLSNRQKLKYGND
+503 
-517 WTYYEGSGW
+517 GSGCP
-526 TTKNS
+526 
-531 SAAGYDSARGLYYD
+531 AR
-545 KNGNYI
+545 
-551 FPGSNAA
+551 P
-558 GTSDWRG
+558 
-565 GLTWVGEAGPE
+565 
-576 LVRLPQHAQ
+576 
-585 ILSNQESRALAG
+585 
-597 GDQHIV
+597 
-603 INVQGIEQLDQ
+603 
-614 VVRWY
+614 
-619 TSMQTRERMR
+619 